1 METFEELR
9 ALARSF
15 IEKEVRERLPEYEA
29 KEEFP
34 WPLVRR
40 MAELGFLGV
49 VVPEAYGGVGLGYRA
64 YLALLEEM
72 GAYASLR
79 SVMSVQQ
86 SLVATPILAYGT
98 EAQKQAYLPRLA
110 RGEIL
115 GAYALTEPASG
126 SDAASLR
133 TRARRVEG
141 GYVLSGQKT
150 FISHGNVAE
159 LFVVFAKTDPE
170 QGARGITAFLVER
183 KDGVRSTPLKGKL
196 GLRAADTGAVYLDE
210 VFVPEDRVLGREGE
224 GFRIALSTLD
234 VGRLSLAAGSVGI
247 IRRALELSLAYAKE
261 RHQFGRPIAGFQLV
275 QEMLAEMKVDLE
287 AARLLVENALAKK
300 EAGERF
306 TLEASM
312 AKLFASEAANRAA
325 YKAIQIHG
333 GYGFFEE
340 YEVARLYRDARI
352 ATLYEGTSEVQ
363 KLVIGAHLTGIRAF
377 ASPHPGL
384 SQDGGPER
392 RA

>member
-1 METFEELR
+1 METFKELK

-49 VVPEAYGGVGLGYRA
+49 VVPEAYGGVGLGYGP

-79 SVMSVQQ
+79 SVLSVQQ
-86 SLVATPILAYGT
+86 SLVATPILTYGT
-98 EAQKQAYLPRLA
+98 EAQKRAYLPRLA

-115 GAYALTEPASG
+115 GAYALTEPGSG

-133 TRARRVEG
+133 TRAQRVEG
-141 GYVLSGQKT
+141 GYLISGQKT

-159 LFVVFAKTDPE
+159 LFLVFAKTEPE
-170 QGARGITAFLVER
+170 KGAQGITAFLVER

-196 GLRAADTGAVYLDE
+196 GLRAADTGAVYLDG
-210 VFVPEDRVLGREGE
+210 VFVPKERVLGQEGE
-224 GFRIALSTLD
+224 GFKIALSTLD

-247 IRRALELSLAYAKE
+247 IKRALELSLAYAKE
-261 RHQFGRPIAGFQLV
+261 RHQFGRAIAGFQLV
-275 QEMLAEMKVDLE
+275 QEMLAEMRVDLE
-287 AARLLVENALAKK
+287 AARLLVESALRKK

-340 YEVARLYRDARI
+340 YEAARLYRDARI

-377 ASPHPGL
+377 G
-384 SQDGGPER
+384 
-392 RA
+392 

>member
-1 METFEELR
+1 METFKELK

-15 IEKEVRERLPEYEA
+15 IEKEVRDRLPEYEA

-49 VVPEAYGGVGLGYRA
+49 IVPQAYGGVGLGYA
-64 YLALLEEM
+64 PYLALLEEM

-86 SLVATPILAYGT
+86 SLVAAPILAYGN
-98 EAQKQAYLPRLA
+98 EQQKRAYLPRLA

-115 GAYALTEPASG
+115 GAYALTEPGSG

-133 TRARRVEG
+133 TRAQRVEG
-141 GYVLSGQKT
+141 GYLISGQKT

-159 LFVVFAKTDPE
+159 LFLVFAKTEPE
-170 QGARGITAFLVER
+170 KGAQGITAFLVER

-210 VFVPEDRVLGREGE
+210 VFVPQERVLGQEGE
-224 GFRIALSTLD
+224 GFKIALSTLD
-234 VGRLSLAAGSVGI
+234 LGRLSLAAGSVGI

-261 RHQFGRPIAGFQLV
+261 RHQFGRAIAGFQLV
-275 QEMLAEMKVDLE
+275 QEMLAEMRVDLE
-287 AARLLVENALAKK
+287 AARLLVESALRKK

-352 ATLYEGTSEVQ
+352 TTLYEGTSEVQ

-377 ASPHPGL
+377 G
-384 SQDGGPER
+384 
-392 RA
+392 

>member
-1 METFEELR
+1 METFKELK

-15 IEKEVRERLPEYEA
+15 IEKEVRDRLPEYEA

-49 VVPEAYGGVGLGYRA
+49 IVPQAYGGVGLGYA
-64 YLALLEEM
+64 PYLALLEEM

-86 SLVATPILAYGT
+86 SLVAAPILAYGN
-98 EAQKQAYLPRLA
+98 EEQKRAYLPRLA

-115 GAYALTEPASG
+115 GAYALTEPGSG

-133 TRARRVEG
+133 TRAQRVEG
-141 GYVLSGQKT
+141 GYLISGQKT

-159 LFVVFAKTDPE
+159 LFLVFAKTEPE
-170 QGARGITAFLVER
+170 KGAQGITAFLVER

-210 VFVPEDRVLGREGE
+210 VFVPQERVLGQEGE
-224 GFRIALSTLD
+224 GFKIALSTLD
-234 VGRLSLAAGSVGI
+234 LGRLSLAAGSVGI

-261 RHQFGRPIAGFQLV
+261 RHQFGRAIAGFQLV
-275 QEMLAEMKVDLE
+275 QEMLAEMRVDLE
-287 AARLLVENALAKK
+287 AARLLVESALKRK

-312 AKLFASEAANRAA
+312 AKLFASEAAHRAA

-352 ATLYEGTSEVQ
+352 TTLYEGTSEVQ

-377 ASPHPGL
+377 G
-384 SQDGGPER
+384 
-392 RA
+392 